1 MNIAKIAHY
10 MQVREYLK
18 ANDAYLQLSIGNAP
32 WPIGVTMVGV
42 RLSLLPFFS
51 PPSSS
56 CSSRVDD
63 KGTEFRGATDA
74 LILWCSRSFD
84 SSLDSRAFR

>member
-1 MNIAKIAHY
+1 MLAQELEPDVLMNIAKIAHY

-42 RLSLLPFFS
+42 RLSLSLAPSLP
-51 PPSSS
+51 PPVPLVQLA
-56 CSSRVDD
+56 R
-63 KGTEFRGATDA
+63 E
-74 LILWCSRSFD
+74 
-84 SSLDSRAFR
+84 

>member
-51 PPSSS
+51 PPRPPHAARAWMTRVRSSA
-56 CSSRVDD
+56 VQL
-63 KGTEFRGATDA
+63 T
-74 LILWCSRSFD
+74 L
-84 SSLDSRAFR
+84 